1 MEFYSYDEFTRHV
14 KDEYESGYTEA
25 AESMFGLIDQIS

>member
-25 AESMFGLIDQIS
+25 AESMSKYT